1 MPQISNSF
9 ETYDA
14 VGNRETLADTISMIS
29 PEETPFL
36 SLIGRETVTGIKPEW
51 QTDTLASPNVNN
63 NAPEGN
69 SWSFSAVNPTTRV
82 GNYCQ
87 ISEKTI
93 VITNTQEKV
102 AKAGRKSEV
111 ARELA
116 KKGVELKTDQEVIL
130 LSNQASSAGSGNS
143 ASNRLSGGFR
153 AWIATN
159 DDLGAGGASGGF
171 NTSTNVV
178 DAATNGTQRAF
189 TKAIMDSVIR
199 NTYVAGGNPKT
210 GLLSPYAK
218 TVFSTFMSDA
228 NVAAQR
234 YDTPAKSQT
243 TIIAA
248 ADVYLSDFGPITM
261 VPDRQMARL
270 GASGCRNA
278 FFIDASMV
286 TQGVLRPI
294 DQHDPTETSDATQ
307 KVLNTEYCLVVK
319 NEAAHGCAADIFGF
333 TSAS

>member
-14 VGNRETLADTISMIS
+14 VGNRETLADTIAMIS

-36 SLIGRETVTGIKPEW
+36 SLIGKESVTGVKPEW
-51 QTDTLASPNVNN
+51 QTDVLAAPNPNN

-69 SWSFSAVNPTTRV
+69 SWSFAAVNPTTRV

-143 ASNRLSGGFR
+143 ASNRTSGGFR

-159 DDLGAGGASGGF
+159 DDLGSGGSSGGF

-189 TKAIMDSVIR
+189 TKAILDSVIR
-199 NTYVAGGNPKT
+199 NTYVAGGNPKV
-210 GLLSPYAK
+210 GMLSPYAK

-228 NVAAQR
+228 NVANQR
-234 YDTPAKSQT
+234 YETPAKSQT

-248 ADVYLSDFGPITM
+248 AEIYLSDFGAITM
-261 VPDRQMARL
+261 VPNRQMARA
-270 GASGCRNA
+270 GAAYCRNA
-278 FFIDASMV
+278 FLIDATMV

-307 KVLNTEYCLVVK
+307 KVLNTEYTLVVK
-319 NEAAHGCAADIFGF
+319 NEAAHGCAADIYGF